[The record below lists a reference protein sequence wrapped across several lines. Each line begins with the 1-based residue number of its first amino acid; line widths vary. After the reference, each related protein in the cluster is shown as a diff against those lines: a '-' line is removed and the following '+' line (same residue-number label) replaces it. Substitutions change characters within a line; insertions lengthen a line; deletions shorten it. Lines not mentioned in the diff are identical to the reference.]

1 MKANV
6 IKKTLIERIIDFMSG
21 RTGGV
26 ATLKEIYSHIKN
38 DFINDGESLPNNL
51 KEKIRCV
58 IYRNENKLK
67 RVTKGVYLYLGAETA
82 GLILHGDGRKL
93 EEIEDSSID
102 SIITDHPWSDKKAH
116 KSGNQKNFAAEY
128 ENNCFRYTQEDF
140 NQKARVLKKGGYLVE
155 FLPTESSTNYKYLY
169 EIKQMAEKAGFEYY
183 AKLMWMK
190 APEGSINTGR
200 TTKGIEDIM
209 IFTKG
214 KGRRL
219 APDKKPYLTKFILP
233 GRLDIPAPKP
243 KDKKHQA
250 EKNVSVYEFLLKAT
264 TEEGDIAL
272 DQFGGSLNLIE
283 AAVNTN
289 RFGIVYEYLS
299 KFIHKAVNRLKA
311 IPLFASEDDIKEIEN
326 FPNESTVHL
335 DDILGS
341 EPEAPLVVID
351 VADNIVNEFNSEQNS
366 LKENIIY
373 GNEPYNNQKE
383 SISVEEF
390 FKENKVSAKEI
401 AEETSNSDS
410 EQISLFGKENNIVEK
425 HSIPLKVSEFQLDM
439 LLQLSKIKINLFK
452 ETDIMFI
459 NSINL
464 SEKSDREIL
473 NTLFEATY
481 NTAYEKYYKRLK
493 TALSEE
499 QEQIFL
505 KVSDMINKVF
515 IDKLP
520 NKYIRSYYKNYV
532 IETEDFAKY
541 MIKKESCKSFDE
553 IKSKAIEYIDTY
565 LNLVSSHNIF
575 KDKNIINVKTM
586 ILQLLV

>member
-1 MKANV
+1 MKANL

-38 DFINDGESLPNNL
+38 DF
-51 KEKIRCV
+51 
-58 IYRNENKLK
+58 
-67 RVTKGVYLYLGAETA
+67 
-82 GLILHGDGRKL
+82 
-93 EEIEDSSID
+93 
-102 SIITDHPWSDKKAH
+102 
-116 KSGNQKNFAAEY
+116 
-128 ENNCFRYTQEDF
+128 
-140 NQKARVLKKGGYLVE
+140 
-155 FLPTESSTNYKYLY
+155 
-169 EIKQMAEKAGFEYY
+169 
-183 AKLMWMK
+183 
-190 APEGSINTGR
+190 
-200 TTKGIEDIM
+200 
-209 IFTKG
+209 
-214 KGRRL
+214 
-219 APDKKPYLTKFILP
+219 
-233 GRLDIPAPKP
+233 
-243 KDKKHQA
+243 
-250 EKNVSVYEFLLKAT
+250 
-264 TEEGDIAL
+264 
-272 DQFGGSLNLIE
+272 
-283 AAVNTN
+283 
-289 RFGIVYEYLS
+289 
-299 KFIHKAVNRLKA
+299 
-311 IPLFASEDDIKEIEN
+311 
-326 FPNESTVHL
+326 
-335 DDILGS
+335 
-341 EPEAPLVVID
+341 
-351 VADNIVNEFNSEQNS
+351 
-366 LKENIIY
+366 
-373 GNEPYNNQKE
+373 
-383 SISVEEF
+383 
-390 FKENKVSAKEI
+390 
-401 AEETSNSDS
+401 
-410 EQISLFGKENNIVEK
+410 
-425 HSIPLKVSEFQLDM
+425 
-439 LLQLSKIKINLFK
+439 INLFK

-505 KVSDMINKVF
+505 KVSDMTNKVF

>member
-1 MKANV
+1 MKANA
-6 IKKTLIERIIDFMSG
+6 IKKTLISRILDFMEG
-21 RTGGV
+21 RVGGV

-58 IYRNENKLK
+58 IYRNNNLK

-93 EEIEDSSID
+93 EEIEDNSID
-102 SIITDHPWSDKKAH
+102 SILTDHPWSDKKAH

-128 ENNCFRYTQEDF
+128 EDNCFRYTQEDF
-140 NQKARVLKKGGYLVE
+140 NQKARVLKDGGYLIE
-155 FLPTESSTNYKYLY
+155 FLPTESFSNYKYLY

-243 KDKKHQA
+243 KDKRHQA

-299 KFIHKAVNRLKA
+299 KFVHKAVNRLKA

-326 FPNESTVHL
+326 VPNESTVYL
-335 DDILGS
+335 DNLLGN
-341 EPEAPLVVID
+341 EPEVPLVVVD
-351 VADNIVNEFNSEQNS
+351 VADDIVNAV
-366 LKENIIY
+366 EN
-373 GNEPYNNQKE
+373 
-383 SISVEEF
+383 EE
-390 FKENKVSAKEI
+390 KNITKEI
-401 AEETSNSDS
+401 HHSDS
-410 EQISLFGKENNIVEK
+410 EQISLFETESTVVEK
-425 HSIPLKVSEFQLDM
+425 PSIPLKVSEFQLDM
-439 LLQLSKIKINLFK
+439 LLKLSKTKKSLFK
-452 ETDIMFI
+452 ETDIAFV
-459 NSINL
+459 NKVDL
-464 SEKSDREIL
+464 SQQSARETL
-473 NTLFEATY
+473 NTLFTLTY
-481 NTAYEKYYKRLK
+481 DTAYEKCYKRFN
-493 TALSEE
+493 TILSKE
-499 QEQIFL
+499 QKQVFL
-505 KVSDMINKVF
+505 EVSNMINKAF

-520 NKYIRSYYKNYV
+520 NQYIRSYYKNYV

-541 MIKKESCKSFDE
+541 MIKKESCMSFNE
-553 IKSKAIEYIDTY
+553 IKSRAIESIDNY
-565 LNLVSSHNIF
+565 LDLVSSHNVF
-575 KDKNIINVKTM
+575 KDKNIINIKTM